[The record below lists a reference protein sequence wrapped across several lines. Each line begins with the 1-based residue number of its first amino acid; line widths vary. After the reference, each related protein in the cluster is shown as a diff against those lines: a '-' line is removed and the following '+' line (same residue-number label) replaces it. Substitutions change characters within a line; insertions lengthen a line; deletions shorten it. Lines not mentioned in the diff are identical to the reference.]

1 MVIWASEVPSGIWS
15 PTVRVG
21 DVGGQLGGSG
31 KSVKQ
36 FPLKKEAN
44 FCDKIGSSAFLISHQ
59 YSTNSWR
66 ELARVCWWLPVA

>member
-31 KSVKQ
+31 KSVKP
-36 FPLKKEAN
+36 FPLKN
-44 FCDKIGSSAFLISHQ
+44 DFSASIILQ
-59 YSTNSWR
+59 
-66 ELARVCWWLPVA
+66 